1 MHVSRFKLVLVLV
14 AAAIAW
20 PAAAQDYPA
29 RNVKIIVPFGA
40 GGPADVYARFIGQH
54 LSEALKRSFVIENRP
69 GAGAVIGTDEA
80 AKAPPDGY
88 TLLMMSNTHTTNET
102 LIPQKPYQLMRDFV
116 PVAPVNY
123 SDLLLVVHP
132 SVPANNLSEFVAYA
146 KARPGALNYAS
157 SGPGTPYHMAGELFK
172 AMSGTDIVHVPHRGS
187 GEARNSVIGGHVQM
201 MIDAITTMAPN
212 AEAGQVRALAVTG
225 QKRSDVLPT
234 VPTVAEAGV
243 PGYEATIWLGIMAP
257 AATPRPIV
265 EKLNGEIAKV
275 LKRPEVQQ
283 AWAKQGAVPMIM
295 TPAEFDRYLRDDIE
309 KWARVVK
316 LSGAK
321 VL

>member
-1 MHVSRFKLVLVLV
+1 VSAFKLALALAA

-29 RNVKIIVPFGA
+29 RNVRIIVPFGA
-40 GGPADVYARFIGQH
+40 GGPADVYARFLGQH

-80 AKAPPDGY
+80 AKAPSDGY

-132 SVPANNLSEFVAYA
+132 SVPANTLSEFIAYA
-146 KARPGALNYAS
+146 RSRPGALNYAS

-225 QKRSDVLPT
+225 QKRSEVLPN

-243 PGYEATIWLGIMAP
+243 PGYEAGQWWGVLAP
-257 AATPRPIV
+257 AKVPAPIV
-265 EKLNGEIAKV
+265 AKLNSEINTILSADDMRAR
-275 LKRPEVQQ
+275 LANE
-283 AWAKQGAVPMIM
+283 GAEPLLM
-295 TPAEFDRYLRDDIE
+295 TPDAFTKFVRSEIE
-309 KWARVVK
+309 KFRKVVK
-316 LSGAK
+316 EKNLKAG
-321 VL
+321 

>member
-1 MHVSRFKLVLVLV
+1 MSRFKLVLVLV

-132 SVPANNLSEFVAYA
+132 SVPANNLSEFVAHA

-157 SGPGTPYHMAGELFK
+157 SGPGTP
-172 AMSGTDIVHVPHRGS
+172 
-187 GEARNSVIGGHVQM
+187 
-201 MIDAITTMAPN
+201 
-212 AEAGQVRALAVTG
+212 
-225 QKRSDVLPT
+225 
-234 VPTVAEAGV
+234 
-243 PGYEATIWLGIMAP
+243 
-257 AATPRPIV
+257 
-265 EKLNGEIAKV
+265 
-275 LKRPEVQQ
+275 
-283 AWAKQGAVPMIM
+283 
-295 TPAEFDRYLRDDIE
+295 
-309 KWARVVK
+309 
-316 LSGAK
+316 
-321 VL
+321 